1 MKLGEKPFMTMKQE
15 KFLRHNDKG
24 TIEKIEQKVLR
35 QVLQLL
41 ISPRFLAEH

>member
-1 MKLGEKPFMTMKQE
+1 MLVMIGLFGMAHAEAIP
-15 KFLRHNDKG
+15 DKG

-35 QVLQLL
+35 QALQLL